1 MNCFFVGDF
10 SCSCW
15 KSHICF
21 HWHVSFY
28 FFFFKEKVKHP
39 CHSPLNFCQHCWHL
53 CFKESSHNQYCSNKN
68 INQMTTLA
76 PLCGFVEFQ
85 SSPVFSCLA
94 HNLSALVHSH
104 DIAFAAADS
113 WFIEKVLIN
122 LLHSGC
128 AAQNT
133 RQLVTRGW
141 RQEYF
146 CSQIS
151 GHKTQSRWHL

>member
-10 SCSCW
+10 SCSCC

-21 HWHVSFY
+21 S
-28 FFFFKEKVKHP
+28 FFKEKVKHP
-39 CHSPLNFCQHCWHL
+39 CHSLLNLCQHCWHL

-68 INQMTTLA
+68 IYQMTTLA
-76 PLCGFVEFQ
+76 PLCGFVKFQ
-85 SSPVFSCLA
+85 SSPVFSCLT

-104 DIAFAAADS
+104 DIAFASADS

-128 AAQNT
+128 SAQNT

-141 RQEYF
+141 TQEDF
-146 CSQIS
+146 CSRIS
-151 GHKTQSRWHL
+151 GHKTQ